1 MKYTY
6 LCLFALGTIIA
17 CTPSGQLS
25 QNTPSAEES
34 PYLLKVGNEP
44 IQSAEFLYMLSK
56 NRDFEKDEDK
66 LSPEEFEENLELFI
80 NYKLKVKEAEALGLH
95 ESEEFKREFLAFK
108 EDLKKP
114 YLLENS
120 LQEGE
125 LRKAYARMQEVVHA
139 KHILLRFPR
148 NANKEDSIAVFR
160 MAQKIKEKAEAGQDF
175 EELAIEYSQDPSVS
189 SNKGD
194 LGYFTSLQMVYAF
207 EDAVYNLQEGKIS
220 DPVLTN
226 FGYHI
231 IKLEDR
237 KPNPGQV
244 KVAHILVRTDAD
256 DPMSEDRSR
265 RKIADIYTELQKENS
280 SWSTVCQSY
289 SEDKDTKNKDG
300 ELPWFGIGSFI
311 KEFEQAAFSLNEIGE
326 ISRPISTPYGY
337 HIIKLIDTKP
347 IPPYEEMEEGLK
359 SKILRDSRSKLI
371 KSQVQAIQKSKYHYQ
386 EHAENIIKTK
396 NLLSDQAYEINAIK
410 SLLENEGMM
419 DSTLFVIQSEP
430 RKVNDLINFIENSG
444 EVVNIAPRNYFQP
457 WLDKYI
463 ETSLIS
469 TEEKDLTENND
480 EYRLLIKEYRDGILL
495 FDLMNQMVWQK
506 ALLDTVGQEAFYE
519 EHREDYKWEKRADAI
534 ILTLNRAELISP
546 AEKFLEEKTYSEDL
560 DESIQAKFVD
570 ESPISFELKQG
581 TFEYENHPVLKN
593 INTSDKNLQKLKQD
607 GKVHLIIIGKTY
619 PEMPKAFNETKG
631 KVIQDF
637 QESLNNNLIS
647 LLRNNYIIQI
657 NEDEKKK
664 IENIVVSNN

>member
-6 LCLFALGTIIA
+6 LCLFLLGTIIA

-25 QNTPSAEES
+25 QNAPSTEES

-44 IQSAEFLYMLSK
+44 IQAEEFLYMLSK
-56 NRDFEKDEDK
+56 NRDFEAPEDK

-95 ESEEFKREFLAFK
+95 ESEEFKREFNAFK

-189 SNKGD
+189 NNKGD

-207 EDAVYNLQEGKIS
+207 EDAVYNLQEGKVS
-220 DPVLTN
+220 DPVLTS

-231 IKLEDR
+231 IKLVDR
-237 KPNPGQV
+237 KPNPGQI
-244 KVAHILVRTDAD
+244 KVAHILVRTDAQ
-256 DPMSEDRSR
+256 DPLSEDRSR
-265 RKIADIYTELQKENS
+265 RKIADIYTELQKESS
-280 SWSTVCQSY
+280 SWSEVCQAY
-289 SEDKDTKNKDG
+289 SEDKDTKNRNG

-311 KEFEQAAFSLNEIGE
+311 KDFEQAAFSLNEIGE

-347 IPPYEEMEEGLK
+347 IPPYEEMEESLK
-359 SKILRDSRSKLI
+359 SKILRDSRSTLI
-371 KSQVQAIQKSKYHYQ
+371 KSQVQAIQKSKYNYQ
-386 EHAENIIKTK
+386 ERPDNISKTK
-396 NLLSDQAYEINAIK
+396 NLLSDQAYEMNAVK
-410 SLLENEGMM
+410 NLLENEGIT

-430 RKVNDLINFIENSG
+430 RKVSDLISFIENSG
-444 EVVNIAPRNYFQP
+444 EVVNIEPRNFFQP
-457 WLDKYI
+457 WLDKFI
-463 ETSLIS
+463 ETSLTI
-469 TEEKDLTENND
+469 TEENDLIENNED
-480 EYRLLIKEYRDGILL
+480 FRLLIQEYRDGILL

-506 ALLDTVGQEAFYE
+506 ALLDTAGQESYFE
-519 EHREDYKWEKRADAI
+519 EHQDNYKWKKRTQAV
-534 ILTLNRAELISP
+534 ILKLNQATLLSP
-546 AEKFLEEKTYSEDL
+546 AEKFLKDKAYSDEL
-560 DESIQAKFVD
+560 GESIKARFAD
-570 ESPISFELKQG
+570 ESPISFEVQQG
-581 TFEYENHPVLKN
+581 TFEYENHPVLKE
-593 INTSDKNLQKLKQD
+593 INPLDKKLQKVKYD
-607 GKVHLIIIGKTY
+607 GKTYLVIAGKTY

-664 IENIVVSNN
+664 IANIVVSNN

>member
-25 QNTPSAEES
+25 QNTPSSEES

-56 NRDFEKDEDK
+56 NRDFESPEDK

-95 ESEEFKREFLAFK
+95 ESEEFKREFNAFK

-148 NANKEDSIAVFR
+148 NASKEDSIAVFR
-160 MAQKIKEKAEAGQDF
+160 MAQKIKEKAETGENF
-175 EELAIEYSQDPSVS
+175 EELAIAYSQDPSVS
-189 SNKGD
+189 TNKGD

-207 EDAVYNLQEGKIS
+207 EDAVYNLQEGTIS

-231 IKLEDR
+231 IKLVDR
-237 KPNPGQV
+237 KPNPGQI
-244 KVAHILVRTDAD
+244 KVAHILVRTDAE
-256 DPMSEDRSR
+256 DPLSADRSR
-265 RKIADIYTELQKENS
+265 RKIADIYTELQKEG
-280 SWSTVCQSY
+280 STWAEVCQAY
-289 SEDKDTKNKDG
+289 SEDKDTKNKEG

-311 KEFEQAAFSLNEIGE
+311 KDFEQAAFSLNEIGE
-326 ISRPISTPYGY
+326 ISRPISTAYGY

-347 IPPYEEMEEGLK
+347 IPSYEEMEESLK
-359 SKILRDSRSKLI
+359 SKILRDSRSTLI
-371 KSQVQAIQKSKYHYQ
+371 KSQAQAIQKSKYHYQ
-386 EHAENIIKTK
+386 ENTENISKTK
-396 NLLSDQAYEINAIK
+396 TLLSDQVYEINTIK
-410 SLLENEGMM
+410 SLLEDKGMM
-419 DSTLFVIQSEP
+419 DSTLFIIQSEP
-430 RKVNDLINFIENSG
+430 RKVSDLISFMESSG
-444 EVVNIAPRNYFQP
+444 EVVNIKPRNFFQP
-457 WLDKYI
+457 WLNKYI
-463 ETSLIS
+463 ETSLTS
-469 TEEKDLTENND
+469 TEEDDLIANNE

-506 ALLDTVGQEAFYE
+506 ALLDTIGQEAYFKKHQE
-519 EHREDYKWEKRADAI
+519 EYRWAKRADAL
-534 ILTLNRAELISP
+534 ILRLNQSELISP
-546 AEKFLEEKTYSEDL
+546 AEKLLKSKPYSEDL
-560 DESIQAKFVD
+560 NEYITARFIDA
-570 ESPISFELKQG
+570 SPISYKLQQG
-581 TFEYENHPVLKN
+581 TFEYEHHPVLKDVN
-593 INTSDKNLQKLKQD
+593 IQDKNLQKLKYE
-607 GKVHLIIIGKTY
+607 GKTHLVIIGKTY
-619 PEMPKAFNETKG
+619 PEMPKTFNETKG
-631 KVIQDF
+631 KVIQDY
-637 QESLNNNLIS
+637 QESLNTDLIS

-664 IENIVVSNN
+664 IANIVVAHN